1 MSTDRVL
8 LIDDEIEFVEVLAE
22 RLRARGLE
30 VEVAYS
36 GMDGVKKSQIT
47 KFDAVVLDFAMP
59 GMDGIATLK
68 ALLAGTP
75 DLQVMLLTG
84 QATIKTAVDATRLGA
99 VDILEKPM
107 DITTLM
113 EKIREARAQHV
124 ARAAERIRKQMQEA
138 SKPRGAGG

>member
-8 LIDDEIEFVEVLAE
+8 LIDDEIEFVGVLAE

-36 GMDGVKKSQIT
+36 GMDGVKKSQVT

-59 GMDGIATLK
+59 GMDGLATLR
-68 ALLAGTP
+68 ALMAGTP
-75 DLQVMLLTG
+75 DLEVMLLTG
-84 QATIKTAVDATRLGA
+84 QATIKTAMEATRLGA
-99 VDILEKPM
+99 VDILEKPL

-113 EKIREARAQHV
+113 EKIREAHERHV
-124 ARAAERIRKQMQEA
+124 SRAAERIRQQMLN
-138 SKPRGAGG
+138 SSN

>member
-8 LIDDEIEFVEVLAE
+8 LIDDEIEFVEILAE

-30 VEVAYS
+30 IEVAYS
-36 GMDGVKKSQIT
+36 GMDGVKKSQLT

-113 EKIREARAQHV
+113 EKIREARARHV
-124 ARAAERIRKQMQEA
+124 ARAEERIRKQMQA
-138 SKPRGAGG
+138 APKP

>member
-8 LIDDEIEFVEVLAE
+8 LIDDEVEFVEILAE

-36 GMDGVKKSQIT
+36 GMDGVKKSQVT

-113 EKIREARAQHV
+113 EKIREARTRHV
-124 ARAAERIRKQMQEA
+124 ARAEERIRKQMQA
-138 SKPRGAGG
+138 APKP

>member
-8 LIDDEIEFVEVLAE
+8 LIDDEVEFVEILAE

-30 VEVAYS
+30 VVVAYS
-36 GMDGVKKSQIT
+36 GMDGVKKSQVT

-113 EKIREARAQHV
+113 EKIREARARHV
-124 ARAAERIRKQMQEA
+124 ARAEERIRKQMQA
-138 SKPRGAGG
+138 APKP

>member
-1 MSTDRVL
+1 MSIDRVL
-8 LIDDEIEFVEVLAE
+8 LIDDEVEFVDTLAE

-36 GMDGVKKSQIT
+36 GMDGVRKSQET

-84 QATIKTAVDATRLGA
+84 QATIRAAVEAARLGA
-99 VDILEKPM
+99 VDILEKPT

-113 EKIREARAQHV
+113 EKIREARARHA
-124 ARAAERIRKQMQEA
+124 ARVAERIRKQMQEA
-138 SKPRGAGG
+138 AKS

>member
-8 LIDDEIEFVEVLAE
+8 LIDDEEEFVGVLAE

-30 VEVAYS
+30 VEVAYT
-36 GMDGVKKSQIT
+36 GMDGVRKSEVT

-59 GMDGIATLK
+59 GMNGLATLK

-84 QATIKTAVDATRLGA
+84 QATIKTAVEATRLGA
-99 VDILEKPM
+99 VDILEKPL
-107 DITTLM
+107 DITTLI
-113 EKIREARAQHV
+113 EKIRDARARYA
-124 ARAAERIRKQMQEA
+124 ARAEERIRKQMQGPA
-138 SKPRGAGG
+138 KP

>member
-1 MSTDRVL
+1 MLTDRVL
-8 LIDDEIEFVEVLAE
+8 LIDDEVEFVEILAE

-30 VEVAYS
+30 VDVAYS
-36 GMDGVKKSQIT
+36 GIDGVSKSQVT
-47 KFDAVVLDFAMP
+47 KFDAVVLDLNMP

-84 QATIKTAVDATRLGA
+84 QATIKTAMDATRLGA

-107 DITTLM
+107 DITTLI
-113 EKIREARAQHV
+113 EKIRHARARYV
-124 ARAAERIRKQMQEA
+124 SRAAERVRRTQEA
-138 SKPRGAGG
+138 PKP

>member
-8 LIDDEIEFVEVLAE
+8 LIDDEVEFVEILAE

-36 GMDGVKKSQIT
+36 GMDGVKKSQVT

-75 DLQVMLLTG
+75 DLQVILLTG

-113 EKIREARAQHV
+113 EKIREARARHV
-124 ARAAERIRKQMQEA
+124 ARAEERIRKQMQA
-138 SKPRGAGG
+138 APKP

>member
-8 LIDDEIEFVEVLAE
+8 LIDDEVEFVEILAE

-30 VEVAYS
+30 VDVAYS
-36 GMDGVKKSQIT
+36 GMDGVKKSQVT

-113 EKIREARAQHV
+113 EKIREARARHV
-124 ARAAERIRKQMQEA
+124 SRAAERIRKLMQEA
-138 SKPRGAGG
+138 PKPRGAGG

>member
-8 LIDDEIEFVEVLAE
+8 LIDDEVEFLEILAE

-36 GMDGVKKSQIT
+36 GMDGVKKSQVT

-113 EKIREARAQHV
+113 EKIREARARHV
-124 ARAAERIRKQMQEA
+124 ARAEERIRKQMQA
-138 SKPRGAGG
+138 APKP